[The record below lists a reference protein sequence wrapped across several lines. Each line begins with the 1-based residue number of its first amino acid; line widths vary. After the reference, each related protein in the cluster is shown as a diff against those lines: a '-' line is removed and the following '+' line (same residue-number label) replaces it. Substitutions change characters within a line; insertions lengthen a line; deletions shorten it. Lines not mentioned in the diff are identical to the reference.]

1 MPWIC
6 NKIED
11 LPNTIKKYPVRF
23 NIDLNISEFS
33 KDFIAK
39 CLRSKEELR
48 FNFENIFDHELLV
61 LIYIIRNK
69 I

>member
-1 MPWIC
+1 MPLNC

-33 KDFIAK
+33 KDFITK

-48 FNFENIFDHELLV
+48 FNFENIFDHELFV

>member
-1 MPWIC
+1 MPWNC

-33 KDFIAK
+33 KDFITK

-48 FNFENIFDHELLV
+48 FNFENIFDHELFV